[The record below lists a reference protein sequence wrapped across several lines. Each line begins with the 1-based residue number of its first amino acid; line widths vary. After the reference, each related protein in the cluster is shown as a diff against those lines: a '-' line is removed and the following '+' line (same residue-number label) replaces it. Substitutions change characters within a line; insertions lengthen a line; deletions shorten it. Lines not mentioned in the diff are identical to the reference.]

1 MAKELN
7 LSKRSQVERITLVS
21 ALTETIW
28 TEFLK
33 GEIDDGIIL
42 PAVNAQVILNR
53 IVWCLIERKNAS
65 EEVRS

>member
-1 MAKELN
+1 MAKELH
-7 LSKRSQVERITLVS
+7 LSKRSQAERITLVS

-28 TEFLK
+28 AEFLK
-33 GEIDDGIIL
+33 GEIDDDIIL

-65 EEVRS
+65 EEVQS

>member
-1 MAKELN
+1 MAKEIP
-7 LSKRSQVERITLVS
+7 LSKRSQAERITLVS

-65 EEVRS
+65 EEVQP

>member
-1 MAKELN
+1 MVKEIP
-7 LSKRSQVERITLVS
+7 LSKRSQAERIALVS

-33 GEIDDGIIL
+33 GEIDDDIIL

-53 IVWCLIERKNAS
+53 IVWCLIERKNAR
-65 EEVRS
+65 EEVL

>member
-1 MAKELN
+1 MTKEIP
-7 LSKRSQVERITLVS
+7 LSKRSQAERITLVS

-33 GEIDDGIIL
+33 GEIDDDIIL
-42 PAVNAQVILNR
+42 TAVNTQVILNR

-65 EEVRS
+65 EEVQP

>member
-33 GEIDDGIIL
+33 GEIDDDIIL

-53 IVWCLIERKNAS
+53 IVWCLIERKNAR
-65 EEVRS
+65 EEVQS

>member
-33 GEIDDGIIL
+33 GEIDDDIIL

-53 IVWCLIERKNAS
+53 IVWCLIERKNAR
-65 EEVRS
+65 EEVL